1 MFDQRY
7 KGKIKNDKIMR
18 WRLELSCFSFDI
30 VYRPGKD
37 NISPDALSRATCA
50 AATDES
56 LYKLHESL
64 CHPGVTRLN
73 HFVRT
78 KNLLYSLEEIKKTTS
93 QCPVCC
99 ECKPRY
105 HHPEKVPLIKATQPF
120 ERINIDFKGPLPSN
134 NGNKFF
140 LHVIDEYSRFPFVF
154 LCPDVSITTIIKC
167 LTSLFSIFG
176 MPAYVHSDR
185 GTSFM
190 TRELQVFLRA
200 KGVPTSRTTSYN
212 PEGNGQVERYNRV
225 IWKALTMC
233 LKSMNLP
240 VTRWQDVLPD
250 VLHSA
255 RSLLCT
261 GTNGTPHERFF
272 GFPRRSSSGAFIPT
286 WLATPGPVLK
296 RQVRSSKTDPL
307 VDEVELLEANPNY
320 AHVRYPDGR
329 ETTVSI
335 KHLAPKGQSM
345 MSQPTPEVSVEE
357 EHLAPDRA
365 SMSQPTSEVSVE
377 EENLAPDRASMSQ
390 PSSQPVEEHPTT
402 LTPVEQPPLCRSERI
417 RRPPDRLNL

>member
-1 MFDQRY
+1 
-7 KGKIKNDKIMR
+7 MR
-18 WRLELSCFSFDI
+18 VFLLMLRQMHQMLPWQPLSARMRNLWHSSREP
-30 VYRPGKD
+30 YR
-37 NISPDALSRATCA
+37 A
-50 AATDES
+50 ANSST
-56 LYKLHESL
+56 
-64 CHPGVTRLN
+64 HP
-73 HFVRT
+73 
-78 KNLLYSLEEIKKTTS
+78 YSLDEIKKITS
-93 QCPVCC
+93 PCPVCC
-99 ECKPRY
+99 ECKPRCY
-105 HHPEKVPLIKATQPF
+105 HPEKVPLIKATQPF

-134 NGNKFF
+134 SGNKFF

-154 LCPDVSITTIIKC
+154 PCLDVSTTTVIKC
-167 LTSLFSIFG
+167 LTTLFSIFG

-190 TRELQVFLRA
+190 SRELQVFLRD
-200 KGVPTSRTTSYN
+200 KGVATNRTTSYN
-212 PEGNGQVERYNRV
+212 PEGNGQVERYNGV

-233 LKSMNLP
+233 LKSKNLP

-261 GTNGTPHERFF
+261 ATNETPHECFF
-272 GFPRRSSSGAFIPT
+272 GFPQRSSSGASILT
-286 WLATPGPVLK
+286 WLATTGTVLLK

-320 AHVRYPDGR
+320 AHVRYLDGR

-345 MSQPTPEVSVEE
+345 MSQTTPEVSVEE

-365 SMSQPTSEVSVE
+365 SMSQPTPEVSVE
-377 EENLAPDRASMSQ
+377 EEHLAPDRARMSQ

-402 LTPVEQPPLCRSERI
+402 PTPVEQPPLRRCERI